1 MCDGGFL
8 CHTFFP
14 IFHTSF
20 FKFVQGTFIFLI
32 MLFSVVLMKTNG
44 QTYVLHIA
52 QTTYTNLH
60 TSLIP
65 RNTKYSFGKFTGYA
79 DAWKWNF
86 YATFFLICIKI
97 KTQTKYDIW
106 TQIIFLIYISI
117 VTEKQSYINSY
128 HFSDINFFQH
138 FFLFDHQC

>member
-14 IFHTSF
+14 IFHSYILLQVCSGYFHFSYNAF
-20 FKFVQGTFIFLI
+20 FCVND
-32 MLFSVVLMKTNG
+32 TNG
-44 QTYVLHIA
+44 QIYVLHIA

-128 HFSDINFFQH
+128 HFSDIIFFQH